1 METAIQRYHAK
12 RNFNSERKDIFD
24 KYMSYGGISAGPK
37 MFAGVD
43 MKKAEGTA
51 AEIAALRATHYIPV
65 GRGQPDDPDFVVDF
79 ESCAKGFL

>member
-1 METAIQRYHAK
+1 
-12 RNFNSERKDIFD
+12 
-24 KYMSYGGISAGPK
+24 

-43 MKKAEGTA
+43 MKKPEGTA
-51 AEIAALRATHYIPV
+51 AEIAALRATHYIPL